1 MARAIWR
8 HAFQRDRDFIT
19 FRRPLTIGGK
29 SFSPDEPF
37 DKTLV
42 PTRKLRQLFESHRI
56 IFADVPKPGALPE
69 KDESDDMLIGSNVLA
84 STYEI
89 AGKTVTLGDIV
100 AAAHKLSGMT
110 VEEWN
115 ALPEDDRDALIRLR
129 LDGLL
134 AQVPGDDVAEDEGI
148 DGDGTTD
155 LLDQEDEGAP
165 INIPSDWATK
175 PFLSIRALARK
186 IDPTLPAD
194 VGKEDAFAAIELEI
208 ERQAA
213 NT

>member
-1 MARAIWR
+1 MARATWR

-29 SFSPDEPF
+29 SFAPGEPF

-56 IFADVPKPGALPE
+56 IFVDVPKPGALPE
-69 KDESDDMLIGSNVLA
+69 RDEPIAMLNGSNILA

-89 AGKTVTLGDIV
+89 AGKTVTLGEIV

-115 ALPEDDRDALIRLR
+115 ALADDAREDLLRAEFDR
-129 LDGLL
+129 LL
-134 AQVPGDDVAEDEGI
+134 AEVPGDDVPVEEPVSEAVDEVHAI
-148 DGDGTTD
+148 
-155 LLDQEDEGAP
+155 E
-165 INIPSDWATK
+165 IPADWATK

-194 VGKEDAFAAIELEI
+194 VGKDDAVAAIELEL
-208 ERQAA
+208 EQRAQGGE
-213 NT
+213 